1 MTRPELD
8 SWLLGYLSYQR
19 DVRRNS
25 HRTVADLKCT
35 LKKVSAFMAK
45 KHGETPLWKLRL
57 EDYLHWIEEARQAGQ
72 PETSLSK
79 ELSHLRGMLDY
90 AWVRMPIPSG
100 MEAQARALFTG
111 VSTRVF
117 VQFPFGNAGG
127 YVNWDG
133 AWTGFNGDYGH
144 VYSGWS
150 GWKTTGS
157 WALDWNIT
165 GYAFMNYGF
174 DAEAVEYR
182 LKQQGAAYMWTPFR
196 FPGQYY
202 DAETDTSANWHRFYD
217 AFTGRFRGPEPM
229 LQEPEFALAMAK
241 EGRAAPAYSYA
252 SANPIA
258 NLDPTGLR
266 TVVNIWTG
274 WSSHASVYVDNGSNG
289 EPTLFDPGG
298 SYENGDLI
306 HEGSGVLADYAKFWS
321 DRGDPIQQQYVF
333 ETTPDQEAQI
343 TANFESWIEPAD
355 GSNPSVPGP
364 GECAIASSGALNG
377 VGPFKNLGIQ
387 LTPWGLGSA
396 LWWLKHGPIMPTT
409 RVGPVVVPLVSG
421 GRRGAL

>member
-1 MTRPELD
+1 
-8 SWLLGYLSYQR
+8 
-19 DVRRNS
+19 
-25 HRTVADLKCT
+25 
-35 LKKVSAFMAK
+35 MA
-45 KHGETPLWKLRL
+45 T
-57 EDYLHWIEEARQAGQ
+57 
-72 PETSLSK
+72 
-79 ELSHLRGMLDY
+79 
-90 AWVRMPIPSG
+90 VRMPIPSG

-217 AFTGRFRGPEPM
+217 AFTGRFRGPDLL
-229 LQEPEFALAMAK
+229 LQVPEYSQVMSLQGSSARPYAYAGNNPLSVTDPSGLMGEGETADAYNFLRDNPQIWPVALAVV
-241 EGRAAPAYSYA
+241 ELAPWVA
-252 SANPIA
+252 
-258 NLDPTGLR
+258 LTQ
-266 TVVNIWTG
+266 
-274 WSSHASVYVDNGSNG
+274 SSHGPTFAEMAVDDGSETIRHMDEHISLVLDASPTENPDPNDPNNRKYRDLNHRKG
-289 EPTLFDPGG
+289 EIKGAIKNLQKILKRLPKNRLKRAPV
-298 SYENGDLI
+298 EEAI
-306 HEGSGVLADYAKFWS
+306 K
-321 DRGDPIQQQYVF
+321 RG
-333 ETTPDQEAQI
+333 QEALRQ
-343 TANFESWIEPAD
+343 W
-355 GSNPSVPGP
+355 
-364 GECAIASSGALNG
+364 GENC
-377 VGPFKNLGIQ
+377 P
-387 LTPWGLGSA
+387 
-396 LWWLKHGPIMPTT
+396 
-409 RVGPVVVPLVSG
+409 
-421 GRRGAL
+421 